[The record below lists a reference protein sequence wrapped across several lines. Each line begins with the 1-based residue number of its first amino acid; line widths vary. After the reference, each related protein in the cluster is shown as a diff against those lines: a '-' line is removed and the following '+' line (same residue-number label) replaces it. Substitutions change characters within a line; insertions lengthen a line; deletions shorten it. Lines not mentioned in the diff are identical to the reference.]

1 MAESIDNSQLKA
13 TVRYFDQIQRS
24 SDRLG
29 RARYQNIIKMNN
41 ELKSTTRYFDNISRA
56 ASKLASTRITLQVS
70 LNDQASPALDRLLKK
85 LSSVKSQMIS
95 ASGNF
100 TIQQQINATIKGLTL
115 PATKVAPIPKIA
127 PAAINM
133 SPSLINVSN
142 NSLTNKSTSSAAK
155 EEPKGWFDNAV
166 EKVDQFNKI
175 MDGIKNVFGEEK
187 VDKGRKWVGDFIT
200 GKKKD
205 PTDTNGNSN
214 SDTAANGSNDKCSCC
229 CSDKSG
235 SGGSSS
241 IINQPNPAANNPNRD
256 NAANGKK
263 VRRGRFGNQRISTG
277 GPSPADSPTPPSNTN
292 PAQRRIVLNART
304 TDAIRNRTLHRTNPN
319 DTATDGDNDTAT
331 GGRRGKIKSALAG
344 FFSMDGSGPAG
355 LPNMEEGMGKLSE
368 HLSGSNNKFLKMVGG
383 GLADGGGKIL
393 KPLGFISDMVNIATS
408 SEENRGEAVGS
419 AVGSTA
425 GTALGAVIG
434 SAILPGVGT
443 WAGSMVGGWAGEKL
457 GAMVGGSDL
466 GKAAVGA
473 VGDSI
478 TGVKDYLSDK
488 ASGLKDGFMSW
499 FGGGDKAKQEA
510 AVAPAVAQV
519 AQQPTN
525 PMMATNASIAN
536 PAITTPAAQ
545 IVKEAATNAGK
556 PASTGAGGDT
566 AKSVQINETQMGA
579 ISGMLKEFKSEVVNK
594 VSITVPTGAVQVTVK
609 ENELDYEGL
618 ALQIGHRIAN
628 ELRKSMQNMKP
639 NPSKATP
646 LPM

>member
-115 PATKVAPIPKIA
+115 PATKVVPIPKIA

-142 NSLTNKSTSSAAK
+142 NSLTNKSTSSAEK
-155 EEPKGWFDNAV
+155 EEPKGFYEKLVEQAGNINTFADN
-166 EKVDQFNKI
+166 
-175 MDGIKNVFGEEK
+175 IKNGFELFDLGKRVK
-187 VDKGRKWVGDFIT
+187 DKFS
-200 GKKKD
+200 KKD
-205 PTDTNGNSN
+205 STDTETNSN
-214 SDTAANGSNDKCSCC
+214 SDTAANGSNDKCCCC
-229 CSDKSG
+229 CSDKGG

-241 IINQPNPAANNPNRD
+241 IINQPNPVANNPNRD

-525 PMMATNASIAN
+525 PMIATNASIAN

>member
-85 LSSVKSQMIS
+85 LSNVKSQMIS

-100 TIQQQINATIKGLTL
+100 TVQQQINATIKGLTL
-115 PATKVAPIPKIA
+115 PIPKVAPA
-127 PAAINM
+127 TVNM

-142 NSLTNKSTSSAAK
+142 NSLTNKSTSSAEK
-155 EEPKGWFDNAV
+155 EEPKGWV
-166 EKVDQFNKI
+166 EKSIDVVEKI
-175 MDGIKNVFGEEK
+175 NTVFDGIKNVGE
-187 VDKGRKWVGDFIT
+187 T
-200 GKKKD
+200 GKSIWGFFKGDKKD

-214 SDTAANGSNDKCSCC
+214 SDTAANGSNDKCCCC

-241 IINQPNPAANNPNRD
+241 IINQPNPAATNPNRD

-277 GPSPADSPTPPSNTN
+277 GPSPADPPTPPGNTN

-304 TDAIRNRTLHRTNPN
+304 SDAIRNGTLHRTNPN
-319 DTATDGDNDTAT
+319 DTAAGGDNDNAT
-331 GGRRGKIKSALAG
+331 GGRRGKIKSALSG

-434 SAILPGVGT
+434 SAILPGIGT

-457 GAMVGGSDL
+457 GGLVGGSDL
-466 GKAAVGA
+466 GKAAVSA
-473 VGDSI
+473 VGDGI

-488 ASGLKDGFMSW
+488 ASGLKDGIMSW

-510 AVAPAVAQV
+510 AATPAVAQV
-519 AQQPTN
+519 AQQPNN
-525 PMMATNASIAN
+525 PMLATNANVAN
-536 PAITTPAAQ
+536 PAMTTPAAQ
-545 IVKEAATNAGK
+545 IVKNAATNSDK
-556 PASTGAGGDT
+556 PASKGPGGDAT
-566 AKSVQINETQMGA
+566 KAVQINETQMGA

>member
-115 PATKVAPIPKIA
+115 PVPKVAPA
-127 PAAINM
+127 TVNM

-142 NSLTNKSTSSAAK
+142 NSLTNNSTSSAAK
-155 EEPKGWFDNAV
+155 EEPKGWFDTAKGWFDETV
-166 EKVDQFNKI
+166 ENIDKMNKVF
-175 MDGIKNVFGEEK
+175 DGVKNIKGLFVK
-187 VDKGRKWVGDFIT
+187 D
-200 GKKKD
+200 KKD

-214 SDTAANGSNDKCSCC
+214 SDTAANGSNDKCCCC

-277 GPSPADSPTPPSNTN
+277 GPSPADPPTPPGNTN

-331 GGRRGKIKSALAG
+331 GGRRGKIKSALSG

-434 SAILPGVGT
+434 SAILPGIGT

-457 GAMVGGSDL
+457 GGLVGGSDL
-466 GKAAVGA
+466 GKAAVSA
-473 VGDSI
+473 VGDGI

-488 ASGLKDGFMSW
+488 ANGLKDGIMSW

-510 AVAPAVAQV
+510 AATPAVAQV
-519 AQQPTN
+519 AQQPNN
-525 PMMATNASIAN
+525 PMLATNANIAN
-536 PAITTPAAQ
+536 PAMTTPAAQ
-545 IVKEAATNAGK
+545 IVKNAATNSDK
-556 PASTGAGGDT
+556 PASKGPGGDAT
-566 AKSVQINETQMGA
+566 KAVQINETQMGA

>member
-85 LSSVKSQMIS
+85 LSNVKSQMIS

-100 TIQQQINATIKGLTL
+100 TVQQQINATIKGLKL
-115 PATKVAPIPKIA
+115 PNSKVAPA
-127 PAAINM
+127 TVNM

-155 EEPKGWFDNAV
+155 EDSKNWA
-166 EKVDQFNKI
+166 EKTIDYIDSGNKVF
-175 MDGIKNVFGEEK
+175 DGIKNIVGESR
-187 VDKGRKWVGDFIT
+187 VDKVRDKFFQKFLGEKA
-200 GKKKD
+200 

-214 SDTAANGSNDKCSCC
+214 SDAAANGSSEKCCCC
-229 CSDKSG
+229 CSDKGG
-235 SGGSSS
+235 SGGASSL
-241 IINQPNPAANNPNRD
+241 INQPNPAANNPNRD

-277 GPSPADSPTPPSNTN
+277 GPSPAADSPNPPNNAN

-331 GGRRGKIKSALAG
+331 GGRRGKIKSALSG

-434 SAILPGVGT
+434 SAILPGIGT

-457 GAMVGGSDL
+457 GGLVGGSDL
-466 GKAAVGA
+466 GKAAVSA
-473 VGDSI
+473 VGDGI

-488 ASGLKDGFMSW
+488 ANGLKDGFMSW

-510 AVAPAVAQV
+510 AATPAVAQV
-519 AQQPTN
+519 AQQPNN
-525 PMMATNASIAN
+525 PMLATNANTAN
-536 PAITTPAAQ
+536 PAMTTPAAQ
-545 IVKEAATNAGK
+545 IVKNAATNSDK
-556 PASTGAGGDT
+556 PASKGPGGDAT
-566 AKSVQINETQMGA
+566 KAVQINETQMGA

>member
-115 PATKVAPIPKIA
+115 PIPKVAPA
-127 PAAINM
+127 TVNM

-142 NSLTNKSTSSAAK
+142 NSLTNNSTSSAAK
-155 EEPKGWFDNAV
+155 EEPKGWFDTAKGWFDETV
-166 EKVDQFNKI
+166 ENIDKMNKVF
-175 MDGIKNVFGEEK
+175 DGVKNIKGLFEK
-187 VDKGRKWVGDFIT
+187 D
-200 GKKKD
+200 KKD

-229 CSDKSG
+229 CSDKGG
-235 SGGSSS
+235 SGGASSL
-241 IINQPNPAANNPNRD
+241 INQSNPAANNPNRD

-277 GPSPADSPTPPSNTN
+277 GPSPAADSPTPPSNTN

-331 GGRRGKIKSALAG
+331 GGRRGKIKSALSG

-355 LPNMEEGMGKLSE
+355 LPNMEEGIGKLSE

-434 SAILPGVGT
+434 SAILPGIGT

-457 GAMVGGSDL
+457 GGLVGGSDL
-466 GKAAVGA
+466 GKAAVSA
-473 VGDSI
+473 VGDGI

-488 ASGLKDGFMSW
+488 ANGLKDGFMSW

-510 AVAPAVAQV
+510 AATPAVAQV
-519 AQQPTN
+519 AQQPNN
-525 PMMATNASIAN
+525 PMLATNANTAH
-536 PAITTPAAQ
+536 PAMTTPAAQ
-545 IVKEAATNAGK
+545 IVKNAATNSDK
-556 PASTGAGGDT
+556 PASKGPGGDAT
-566 AKSVQINETQMGA
+566 KAVQINETQMGA